1 MNGQKHIINREILE
15 LKVPDR
21 EIALPIQNKA
31 AEIIKYRLNPA
42 LDELFSKISNKDEV
56 VSINRLVIDVGTLST
71 DKIDEDFIQLAIKN
85 AEEELSRILFKIRKT
100 GVKGGSAKSTNGT
113 EQVTLKS
120 RKANYLDQF
129 IHFLKTGNLSWWK
142 TSEATDY
149 QDKLFEEI
157 VALDKTLVMQQVLP
171 LLKVSSIRK
180 RFVYQFTNEQLVQF
194 VEFTGVKAP
203 KELFNITSEIGRMVG
218 DQGKFSEIFR
228 TEFWLKLFSLITEK
242 KQLETNIQ
250 ILEFLYSVLS
260 SSLEKQSV
268 SQKKFALTSILTIFW
283 PSTEKVTS
291 ETNLLLLAAVISYS
305 ENRGVTSKKII
316 EFIQSP
322 EFKKPSKKIK
332 QLLVELNK
340 RIQTD
345 KNEDRISSKGFIKK
359 GTKEEMPEI
368 KLDAK
373 QRDQDRFAENQV
385 LQGEEIAIANAGL
398 VILYPFL
405 KHFFDGLGL
414 LNKQLHFKSPD
425 HSFKAVHLLQF
436 IATQSKVNPEFEL
449 SLNKILC
456 GLEIW
461 DPIPQKV
468 NFLKSELKECEN
480 LLKTVL
486 ERWAVLKT
494 NKTEALRETFINRE
508 GKLVFENNGWNL
520 NVERNS
526 FDVLID
532 KLPWGISII
541 KLPWS
546 SQIIHVEW

>member
-21 EIALPIQNKA
+21 ENALPIQNKA

-194 VEFTGVKAP
+194 FEFTGVKAP
-203 KELFNITSEIGRMVG
+203 KALFNISKEIGRIVG
-218 DQGKFSEIFR
+218 DKGKFSEIFR
-228 TEFWLKLFSLITEK
+228 TEFWLKLFSLMAEK

-250 ILEFLYSVLS
+250 ILDFLYSVLS
-260 SSLEKQSV
+260 NSLEKQSV
-268 SQKKFALTSILTIFW
+268 SRKKFALTSILTIFW
-283 PSTEKVTS
+283 PSAEKVPN
-291 ETNLLLLAAVISYS
+291 EMDLLVLATVISYA
-305 ENRGVTSKKII
+305 ENRGVTSKKVI

-322 EFKKPSKKIK
+322 EFKKHNKKLK
-332 QLLVELNK
+332 QLMVDLIK

-345 KNEDRISSKGFIKK
+345 KNKDRISSKGFINK

-368 KLDAK
+368 MFDAK
-373 QRDQDRFAENQV
+373 QKDQIRTAENQV
-385 LQGEEIAIANAGL
+385 MQGEEIVIANAGL

-414 LNKQLHFKSPD
+414 LDKKLQFKSPD

-436 IATQSKVNPEFEL
+436 IATQSKVNSEFEL

-461 DPIPQKV
+461 EPIPQKI
-468 NFLKSELKECEN
+468 NFLKSDLKECDN

-508 GKLVFENNGWNL
+508 GILVFENNGWNL